1 MPKKSLDKVE
11 KILGAKHDTE
21 QKCGVKE
28 RRGNSLPV
36 VLVWKNGWEVRS
48 SLQKGNT
55 GIEKHIEGQTLRPD
69 GNGQQAADDPGLRLR
84 GEVQC
89 RSLCHC

>member
-28 RRGNSLPV
+28 RRGFCKQDSLT
-36 VLVWKNGWEVRS
+36 S
-48 SLQKGNT
+48 SVTLPRYQK
-55 GIEKHIEGQTLRPD
+55 KKRHS
-69 GNGQQAADDPGLRLR
+69 
-84 GEVQC
+84 V
-89 RSLCHC
+89 

>member
-1 MPKKSLDKVE
+1 MERGHSGRELTLEDWVTH
-11 KILGAKHDTE
+11 G
-21 QKCGVKE
+21 GVKE